1 MCLTNVFL
9 QYYLYVFLPYVP
21 KSETVCDWPAQF
33 SLSGAVEIIQPQV
46 STVSG
51 IATNTYLTSNL
62 VTFQLVYCQN
72 SLVLIIQSGRISRCE
87 AVLSFFA
94 EKSSLLSDLLSL
106 QEPV

>member
-33 SLSGAVEIIQPQV
+33 SLSGAVV
-46 STVSG
+46 
-51 IATNTYLTSNL
+51 IASNTYLTSNL

-72 SLVLIIQSGRISRCE
+72 SIVLIIQSGRISRCE